1 MKREVQRHEAEGDLR
16 CRREGRKH
24 RCGYICRG
32 IVRRWVEEAVTEI
45 LMLSE
50 WLEALSLSPLSLTAA
65 SPCGPTAAFCGEGTT
80 VAGLL
85 LNSPAVCLGVTDSP

>member
-1 MKREVQRHEAEGDLR
+1 MKQRGILGVGEKGGSTDAVTFAG
-16 CRREGRKH
+16 
-24 RCGYICRG
+24 G